1 MSASWEGEGDV
12 VVVVPLVWVGLAVG
26 DVVGVGDTLEV
37 LEVDGDGR
45 TLGGTLGPGA
55 GGRALDRVADVV
67 GVSDWHVRCRSASHA
82 GAPRAIA
89 SSGQV
94 IRYIEM
100 LRSVC
105 QRPPRNDTQYGS
117 PECSLAITAQPLP
130 QSMMREPL
138 PG

>member
-1 MSASWEGEGDV
+1 MDGLGE
-12 VVVVPLVWVGLAVG
+12 A
-26 DVVGVGDTLEV
+26 
-37 LEVDGDGR
+37 DGEGR
-45 TLGGTLGPGA
+45 TLGDTLGLGPDV
-55 GGRALDRVADVV
+55 RVLEDRVVDVDEF
-67 GVSDWHVRCRSASHA
+67 SDEQVRCLSAIHA

-94 IRYIEM
+94 SRYIEM
-100 LRSVC
+100 PRSAC